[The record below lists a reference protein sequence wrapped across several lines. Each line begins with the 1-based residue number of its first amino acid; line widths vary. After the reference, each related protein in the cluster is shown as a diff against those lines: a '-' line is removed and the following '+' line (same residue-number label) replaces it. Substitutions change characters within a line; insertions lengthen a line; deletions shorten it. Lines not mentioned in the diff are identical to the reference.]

1 MAVGLPV
8 VEDIPVLPDV
18 QQPAV
23 GIAQVVQAL
32 SLVLVAVQEQVTLAH
47 QRASEGEAA
56 VGPVADRIAQLV
68 VVPGGVDKDVL
79 VPVLADGA
87 GLEKLVVGEGAGALL
102 GKNHLGLSLDGEHI
116 PLQLHHRA
124 TVVFQ
129 LFEAGDGGGGGGV
142 KPGVQ
147 PDPPVVV
154 RQHAGV
160 EGELVAFF
168 PAPYR
173 AVWVADMAQELIMPR
188 RSVADG
194 HPHDPHKIEGVVE
207 VIPPVRPPAY
217 VGGEQQPQ
225 AQLIFRIL
233 VLEVDHALIPP
244 VGQVVHRGGPAHVVV
259 DAEDGRV
266 EPVVGAVD
274 VDPVSEHMRLA
285 VRDVLPAGEIG
296 VERLL
301 CFHAAPPHF
310 LRSAMAFCSSGRF
323 FSTVHSSISTAHT
336 A

>member
-68 VVPGGVDKDVL
+68 VVSGGVDEDVL

-87 GLEKLVVGEGAGALL
+87 GLKKLVVGEGAGALL
-102 GKNHLGLSLDGEHI
+102 GKNHLGLPLDGEHI

-124 TVVFQ
+124 AVIAQ
-129 LFEAGDGGGGGGV
+129 LLEAGDEGGRGRI

-160 EGELVAFF
+160 EGELVAL
-168 PAPYR
+168 PPSPDS
-173 AVWVADMAQELIMPR
+173 AVGIMDMAKELVFPCR
-188 RSVADG
+188 GVADG
-194 HPHDPHKIEGVVE
+194 HPHNPHEVKGVVE
-207 VIPPVRPPAY
+207 IIPPVHPPAH

-233 VLEVDHALIPP
+233 VLAVDHALIPP

-266 EPVVGAVD
+266 EPVVGTVD
-274 VDPVSEHMRLA
+274 VDPVFKHMGLA
-285 VRDVLPAGEIG
+285 VRDILPAGEIG

>member
-1 MAVGLPV
+1 
-8 VEDIPVLPDV
+8 
-18 QQPAV
+18 
-23 GIAQVVQAL
+23 
-32 SLVLVAVQEQVTLAH
+32 
-47 QRASEGEAA
+47 
-56 VGPVADRIAQLV
+56 
-68 VVPGGVDKDVL
+68 
-79 VPVLADGA
+79 
-87 GLEKLVVGEGAGALL
+87 
-102 GKNHLGLSLDGEHI
+102 
-116 PLQLHHRA
+116 
-124 TVVFQ
+124 
-129 LFEAGDGGGGGGV
+129 
-142 KPGVQ
+142 
-147 PDPPVVV
+147 
-154 RQHAGV
+154 
-160 EGELVAFF
+160 
-168 PAPYR
+168 
-173 AVWVADMAQELIMPR
+173 MAQELIMPR

-323 FSTVHSSISTAHT
+323 FSTVHSSISTAHR